1 MTAWIIRGGR
11 TGEREQWALENGL
24 AGGGFHEVADM
35 TAATNREQV
44 GALVAAGL
52 PDAPGGRIANYTGQ
66 LWAMRELISPGDLI
80 VMPMKTTKKVAF
92 GVCTGGYEFDAAEPD
107 PTRRHR
113 IRVDWKTDD
122 ITRAAF
128 KDDLLN
134 TINGAMTIFAAR
146 KNNGEA
152 RLRAVLEHGS
162 DPGAGTSTAATGHSS
177 PPAVSTGSDE
187 TEVADVADPNPAP
200 TIQSIRDYVRTY
212 LVENFGTHKLTGLV
226 AQILRMHGFVCDVS
240 PEGPDF
246 GVDIIAGSGPLG
258 LDSPTLIVEVKS
270 EQGPIGATVVRGLKG
285 AMTSHR
291 ADQGLLVAWGGLN
304 GPAKQ
309 ELRND
314 RLSIRVW
321 DSDDILDQLF
331 AVYHRLP
338 DAVRA
343 TLPLK
348 QTWVLDVETD

>member
-11 TGEREQWALENGL
+11 VGEREQWALDNGL
-24 AGGGFHEVADM
+24 AGGGFSEVPDLTDA
-35 TAATNREQV
+35 TAREQV
-44 GALVAAGL
+44 HEKVEASFPGAPAG
-52 PDAPGGRIANYTGQ
+52 RVSNYVGQ
-66 LWAMRELISPGDLI
+66 LWAMRSLISPGDLI
-80 VMPMKTTKKVAF
+80 VMPMKTTKTIAF
-92 GVCTGGYEFDAAEPD
+92 GICSGGYEFDASDPD
-107 PTRRHR
+107 LNKRHR
-113 IRVDWKTDD
+113 VRVDWKRHDV
-122 ITRAAF
+122 TRAAF

-146 KNNGEA
+146 KNHGEA

-162 DPGAGTSTAATGHSS
+162 DPGAGTSPARHPST
-177 PPAVSTGSDE
+177 PPASTGADE
-187 TEVADVADPNPAP
+187 AEVSEIADPNPAP

-212 LVENFGTHKLTGLV
+212 LVENFGTHKLTRLI
-226 AQILRMHGFVCDVS
+226 ANILRIHGFVCDVS

-321 DSDDILDQLF
+321 DSDDVLDQLF
-331 AVYHRLP
+331 SVYDRLP
-338 DAVRA
+338 DEVRSS
-343 TLPLK
+343 LPLK
-348 QTWVLDVETD
+348 RAWVLDVGEA